1 MERTVNIKNEQVDL
15 LYVETTISS
24 EHLKELKELSKT
36 ILNDTTKFKKHNH
49 KLAGHI
55 EKEFLLGDKQKI
67 LEPYIKSL
75 VNLYSDEEQR
85 CDFSEVWINFQKKYE
100 FNPLHQHSG
109 DYAYVLWIQ
118 IPYDLEKEL
127 SLPNS
132 KNTNGPVNSVF
143 EFVYNGING
152 YIQLKNLFV
161 DKSWEGKLI
170 LFPAWL
176 KHQVYP
182 FYTSDDYRI
191 SISGNVR
198 TLKNM
203 VTSRQS
209 FDYG

>member
-1 MERTVNIKNEQVDL
+1 MEEIVNIKNEQVDL

-36 ILNDTTKFKKHNH
+36 ILDDTTKFKKHNH

-75 VNLYSDEEQR
+75 VNLYSDEEQQY
-85 CDFSEVWINFQKKYE
+85 DFSEGWINFQKKYE

-109 DYAYVLWIQ
+109 DYSYVLWVQ

-132 KNTNGPVNSVF
+132 KNANGPVNSVF
-143 EFVYNGING
+143 EFVYSGING
-152 YIQLKNLFV
+152 YVQLKNLFV

-191 SISGNVR
+191 SIAGNVR

-203 VTSRQS
+203 ATSRQS